1 MKSVDM
7 KECFKKHPMLHLVTG
22 VGVGL
27 VLVALFPALVSSAL
41 MLGVI
46 AIAVGVGA
54 ELLTGQT

>member
-7 KECFKKHPMLHLVTG
+7 KECFKKHPTLHLVTG

-27 VLVALFPALVSSAL
+27 VLVALFPGLVPSAL

-46 AIAVGVGA
+46 AIVVGVGA